1 MIRRKAAVQAIP
13 FPEGGRLL
21 AVSDVH
27 GELTWLKALLEK
39 AAFSRRDALV
49 LVGDLVEKGPESLAT
64 LRYVMELSRT
74 HTVHVLSGNCDQLAL
89 ELLEGPGDRDL
100 FRFYLRAWGERS
112 LVMQMAREAGAPVES
127 PGDLPALRRALEARF
142 APELS
147 FLRGLPTILTAPGFV
162 FVHGGVPSYD
172 HMEELDAWSCM
183 KNDDFMGQGH
193 AFPWYCVVGHWPVT
207 LYRTGAP
214 CSDPLIDRER
224 KIASIDGGCVL
235 KEDGQLNALVI
246 PGPWREDLS
255 WVSYDGCPVYRA
267 LDPQEESEAPFTIH
281 WTDHA
286 VEVLERGE
294 EFSLCRH
301 RSTGR
306 VLRVLTRYLRGEG
319 EAAWCEDA
327 TDYRLPVA
335 PGDLLSVV
343 ARTSRGALAKK
354 EGVTGWYAGRLE
366 AADSACAP
374 APAEKF
380 P

>member
-147 FLRGLPTILTAPGFV
+147 FLRG
-162 FVHGGVPSYD
+162 
-172 HMEELDAWSCM
+172 
-183 KNDDFMGQGH
+183 
-193 AFPWYCVVGHWPVT
+193 
-207 LYRTGAP
+207 
-214 CSDPLIDRER
+214 
-224 KIASIDGGCVL
+224 
-235 KEDGQLNALVI
+235 
-246 PGPWREDLS
+246 
-255 WVSYDGCPVYRA
+255 
-267 LDPQEESEAPFTIH
+267 
-281 WTDHA
+281 
-286 VEVLERGE
+286 
-294 EFSLCRH
+294 
-301 RSTGR
+301 
-306 VLRVLTRYLRGEG
+306 
-319 EAAWCEDA
+319 
-327 TDYRLPVA
+327 
-335 PGDLLSVV
+335 
-343 ARTSRGALAKK
+343 
-354 EGVTGWYAGRLE
+354 
-366 AADSACAP
+366 
-374 APAEKF
+374 
-380 P
+380 